1 MNGVSTLIKETE
13 PGSGPSPGT
22 EFADALVLE
31 SLSHQTQFQSMS
43 SLSKMRGCLGKERLL
58 LFKTSPIALYNPF
71 DGISLLLPLAFH
83 SSSSY
88 PCHHGLATQA
98 LHSC

>member
-43 SLSKMRGCLGKERLL
+43 SLSKM
-58 LFKTSPIALYNPF
+58 
-71 DGISLLLPLAFH
+71 
-83 SSSSY
+83 
-88 PCHHGLATQA
+88 
-98 LHSC
+98 